1 VVKVENLTDTK
12 EKPYYQVK
20 MGANISKVNPIL
32 KDPATGKVFERKF
45 VPINYVEKYINW
57 GPIGRVMFTNAKK
70 QSEVIK
76 K

>member
-1 VVKVENLTDTK
+1 
-12 EKPYYQVK
+12 